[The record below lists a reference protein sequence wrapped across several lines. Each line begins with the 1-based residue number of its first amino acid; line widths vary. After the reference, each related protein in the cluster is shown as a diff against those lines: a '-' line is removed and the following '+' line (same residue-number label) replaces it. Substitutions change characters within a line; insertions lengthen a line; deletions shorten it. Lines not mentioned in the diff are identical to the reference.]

1 MTSRIRA
8 SVDAMTGY
16 TPGEQPRGGLIVK
29 LNTNEN
35 PYPPSPAVSDALRTL
50 DPDDLRR
57 YPDPDSSALR
67 QRIAEIHECD
77 PEQVFVGNGS
87 DEVLALCTRCFVEN
101 DGSIGYF
108 DPSYSLYPVLTS
120 IRDVEHRPVELTDAF
135 GWQMPADYA
144 CSLFFLA
151 NPNAPTGMT
160 FAPATIRSFCQAHS
174 GVVVVD
180 EAYADF
186 AVTNCVALAT
196 ELDNVVVSRTLSK
209 SFSLAGL
216 RLGYALGHR
225 DLIGAMMKAKD
236 SYNVDTLSQYVGL
249 AALSDLFHMQANVVK
264 VKNTRVRLVRALDEL
279 GFDVCPPQG
288 NFVWAR
294 PTRLDAE
301 SLYLQLK
308 EKKILVR
315 YFPGER
321 TGEYVRITVGTDE
334 DIDRML
340 RAMEE
345 LMTDS
350 RTSTGLEDRV

>member
-1 MTSRIRA
+1 
-8 SVDAMTGY
+8 MTGY
-16 TPGEQPRGGLIVK
+16 TPGEQPRGDLIVK

-35 PYPPSPAVSDALRTL
+35 PYPPSPAVCDALRIL

-67 QRIAEIHECD
+67 QRIAEIHGCD
-77 PEQVFVGNGS
+77 PHQVFVGNGS
-87 DEVLALCTRCFVEN
+87 DEVLALCTRCFVDN

-108 DPSYSLYPVLTS
+108 DPSYSLYPVLTN
-120 IRDVEHRPVELTDAF
+120 IRDVEHRPVELSDDF
-135 GWQMPADYA
+135 GWRMPADYT

-151 NPNAPTGMT
+151 NPNAPTGMS
-160 FAPATIRSFCQAHS
+160 FEQSTIRSFCRTHS

-186 AVTNCVALAT
+186 ADNNCVALAT
-196 ELDNVVVSRTLSK
+196 EFDNVIVSRTLSK

-225 DLIGAMMKAKD
+225 DLIDAMMKIKD
-236 SYNVDTLSQYVGL
+236 SYNVNALTQYVGL

-264 VKNTRVRLVRALDEL
+264 VKNTRVRLARALRDL
-279 GFDVCPPQG
+279 GFDVCTPQG

-301 SLYLQLK
+301 SLFFRLK
-308 EKKILVR
+308 ERNILVR

-321 TGEYVRITVGTDE
+321 TGEHVRITVGTDE
-334 DIDRML
+334 DIDRL
-340 RAMEE
+340 LKAMEE
-345 LMTDS
+345 SMTES
-350 RTSTGLEDRV
+350 GTGTGLEDKA